1 VNSPVPPD
9 PWNFLRRWTPARIGL
24 GRSGGSLPTSE
35 ALEFRLDH
43 ARARDAVHHEFAF
56 QVLAEK
62 LEAAFAQP
70 VLRLRSQAGTR
81 TIYLQRPDLGRRLDA
96 ESASLLRNLPNPAK
110 PFDLAILITDGL
122 SSLAVEQGILPLLQE
137 LLPKLATAGFHLAPL
152 CLVRQGRVALQDEA
166 GEILGAEIAL
176 SLIGERPG
184 LKAPDSLA
192 AYFVHHPKIGR
203 TDADRNC
210 LSNIRPAGLHPEEA
224 SDKLLYLLQRCREL
238 QLSGVNLKDEMPRA
252 LPSPSPGLDQ

>member
-1 VNSPVPPD
+1 MNSGVPPD

-56 QVLAEK
+56 NALAEN
-62 LEAAFAQP
+62 LGAAFGEP
-70 VLRLRSQAGTR
+70 VLRLKSRAGTR
-81 TIYLQRPDLGRRLDA
+81 AIYLRRPDLGRRFDP
-96 ESASLLRNLPNPAK
+96 ESVSLLQKHRPDGK
-110 PFDLAILITDGL
+110 PFDLVILVADGL
-122 SSLAVEQGILPLLQE
+122 SPIAVERGIVPLLRE
-137 LLPKLATAGFHLAPL
+137 LLPRLASAGFHLAPL

-166 GEILGAEIAL
+166 GEILGARIAL

-192 AYFVHHPKIGR
+192 AYFVHRPAIGR

-210 LSNIRPAGLHPEEA
+210 ISNIRPAGLHPEEA
-224 SDKLLYLLQRCREL
+224 SEKLLHLLTRARDL
-238 QLSGVNLKDEMPRA
+238 RLSGVNLKDEMPRS
-252 LPSPSPGLDQ
+252 LPSNGPPPD